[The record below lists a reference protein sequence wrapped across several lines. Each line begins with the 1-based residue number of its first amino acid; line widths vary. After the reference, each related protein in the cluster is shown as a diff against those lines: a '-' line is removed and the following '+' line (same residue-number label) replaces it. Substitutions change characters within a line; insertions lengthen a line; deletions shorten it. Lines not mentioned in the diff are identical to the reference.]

1 MSKLRV
7 FYIISLVILGVL
19 VAITV
24 FRPMGG
30 GEEYSTVGREALLQA
45 EDEWIIQ
52 FDIINHEG
60 YDQIYTITA
69 VIDGEPYHEDVS
81 IEDDKMF
88 TYIHH
93 IRRDM
98 VTEGV
103 ASFTIFKQGEEVP
116 FEEVTY
122 YLK

>member
-1 MSKLRV
+1 MSKLRI

-24 FRPMGG
+24 FQPLGG
-30 GEEYSTVGREALLQA
+30 GEEYSTVGGEALLQT

-60 YDQIYTITA
+60 SDQRYIITA
-69 VIDGEPYHEDVS
+69 VDDGKSYSEAVL
-81 IEDDKMF
+81 IQDDKMF

-103 ASFTIFKQGEEVP
+103 ASFTIYKEGEEVP